1 MFFMKTCRVNREE
14 SYRHIITVQT
24 STLNDTSIENQED
37 EKVLEHNYAD
47 WFNYA
52 CFYFIS
58 LCLLFYFNFHRSFL
72 YFKTCLRA
80 SVNIHDKLFCGI
92 TRASLKFFEYSST
105 DQLLD
110 IFSTVVASIDY
121 KFPQLFHDSFMVR
134 KFSRFTK
141 FSL

>member
-1 MFFMKTCRVNREE
+1 MKICRVNREE

-24 STLNDTSIENQED
+24 STLNDTFIENQED
-37 EKVLEHNYAD
+37 EKVLEHNYGD

-92 TRASLKFFEYSST
+92 TRASLKYFEYNST

-110 IFSTVVASIDY
+110 IFSTAVASIDY

-134 KFSRFTK
+134 KFSRSSK
-141 FSL
+141 FYL